1 MQSKQMDTYFSFCL
15 IKSTERSG
23 IILLLQQRKIYATA
37 HYEPLHTSAYG
48 MQYYDNESLVETN
61 EHSSQLLRLP
71 ISSKMVEED
80 VDFIVS
86 TLEEVLVEG

>member
-1 MQSKQMDTYFSFCL
+1 MDTYFSFCL

-48 MQYYDNESLVETN
+48 MQYYDNESLV
-61 EHSSQLLRLP
+61 
-71 ISSKMVEED
+71 
-80 VDFIVS
+80 
-86 TLEEVLVEG
+86 